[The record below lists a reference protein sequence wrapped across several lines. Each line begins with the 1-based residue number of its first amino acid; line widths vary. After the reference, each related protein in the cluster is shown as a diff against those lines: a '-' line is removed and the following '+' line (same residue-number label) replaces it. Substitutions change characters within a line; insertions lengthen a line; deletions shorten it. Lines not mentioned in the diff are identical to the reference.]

1 MAKKTVA
8 ELEAAARAA
17 EKRAKEL
24 RAKAKKQT
32 QAEQAKQNAELV
44 KAVRAWGETY
54 KGGQYKDNLVEL
66 FRSWTERNST
76 N

>member
-24 RAKAKKQT
+24 RARAKKLT

-54 KGGQYKDNLVEL
+54 KGGQYKDNLVQL
-66 FRSWTERNST
+66 FRDWTERNKHE
-76 N
+76 